1 MVVQVAEGQHD
12 RHRQHRAGQGVA
24 QVGQANPGTDA
35 AGRRLTPG
43 KCQQQCDAHRDQGC
57 QGAQVQGVQHQ
68 ANIALVQVMPPP
80 VPEPYQQLQ
89 QRDDE
94 GTGKHQQAPATGQQ
108 CLQTAQVIEGLT
120 PRAFV

>member
-1 MVVQVAEGQHD
+1 M
-12 RHRQHRAGQGVA
+12 
-24 QVGQANPGTDA
+24 
-35 AGRRLTPG
+35 
-43 KCQQQCDAHRDQGC
+43 
-57 QGAQVQGVQHQ
+57 QHQ

-94 GTGKHQQAPATGQQ
+94 GTGKYQQAPATGQQ